1 MSRWVFVRWVI
12 LGGALLATVVASV
25 WPGGQDE
32 PMIEVVPPVAQRD
45 TARLMDKTAAGQAEL
60 PPLSALRERQR
71 ASTDVQD
78 LFGIKTWSAPPAPQQ
93 PRTPPPPVAPVAPPF
108 PYAVA
113 GSVVDPNGLMIVF
126 TQEQRSFVLR
136 VGEVLEQTYR
146 VESIDPQSVTL
157 TFLPL
162 GLTQRVPIGAS
173 N

>member
-1 MSRWVFVRWVI
+1 MFRRAFIRWVI
-12 LGGALLATVVASV
+12 LGGALLATVVATV

-32 PMIEVVPPVAQRD
+32 PMSEIVPPVAQRD
-45 TARLMDKTAAGQAEL
+45 TARMTDKTAAGQAEL

-71 ASTDVQD
+71 ARTDVQD
-78 LFGIKTWSAPPAPQQ
+78 LFGVKTWSAPPAPQQ

-126 TQEQRSFVLR
+126 THQQRNFVLR

>member
-1 MSRWVFVRWVI
+1 MFRWAFSRWVI

-25 WPGGQDE
+25 WPRGQDE
-32 PMIEVVPPVAQRD
+32 PMIEVVPPVAQRN
-45 TARLMDKTAAGQAEL
+45 TARLMDNKVAGQAEL
-60 PPLSALRERQR
+60 PPLGAFRERQR
-71 ASTDVQD
+71 ARTDVQD
-78 LFGIKTWSAPPAPQQ
+78 LFGVKTWSPPPAPQQ
-93 PRTPPPPVAPVAPPF
+93 PRAAPPPVAPVAPPF
-108 PYAVA
+108 PYTVA

-126 TQEQRSFVLR
+126 TQQERSFVLR

-162 GLTQRVPIGAS
+162 GLTQRVPIGAL

>member
-1 MSRWVFVRWVI
+1 MFRWAFSRWMI

-25 WPGGQDE
+25 WPRGQDE
-32 PMIEVVPPVAQRD
+32 PMIEVVPPVAKRD
-45 TARLMDKTAAGQAEL
+45 AAPLRDKKVAEL
-60 PPLSALRERQR
+60 PPLGALRERQR
-71 ASTDVQD
+71 AGTDVQD
-78 LFGIKTWSAPPAPQQ
+78 LFGAKTWSAPPAPQQ
-93 PRTPPPPVAPVAPPF
+93 PRPAPAPVAPVAPPF
-108 PYAVA
+108 PYTVA
-113 GSVVDPNGLMIVF
+113 GSVLDPNGLMIVF
-126 TQEQRSFVLR
+126 THQQRNFVLR